1 MIISPPYIRPHSSNE
16 SDEAW
21 VSKMMPQDPQRG
33 FPINGKESWH
43 GGVHITHNDSGYPP
57 EMVRAISDGIVVF
70 VRKSSTKDKT
80 KVKPLNYD
88 GYTDDGCVVI
98 KHVTEIGSG
107 ERGKIVFYSMYMH
120 LNFVSPSIVAG
131 GQVERKASLGTTGM
145 VDGANSTHF
154 QIYCEDQEIEKITG
168 RSQPLLDTTK
178 NGRSDVVFG
187 DIHFFVPAGTP
198 FFGGKYVDGKPV
210 IDKESNYK
218 NTTDLYITVKT
229 NGNERTISTRK
240 EGTDKN
246 VYDLVSPSINDAS
259 GLNEERMYEFALN
272 LYPESISA
280 GYELLRFGR
289 VLNSESKVL
298 SEDSSNCW
306 ILVNHPEGNGFIN
319 IASDKIKKFSDA
331 DFPHWMGWILV
342 TDDSDMNSQCNS
354 EIVLNTPKES
364 RGRLVCRFPFEWD
377 AGTLEERLGWL
388 QEKNET
394 VDPPLDDES
403 WNNLLDHASAL
414 CISGDIPKNRVW
426 HFEPTSFIS
435 LFRKCNWLSEDE
447 FEKVYPDNLYPTKSL
462 DKIGETPK
470 KIRERYRTIVNRCM
484 EKYFITTPTRKS
496 HFFGQGAIESGML
509 SLMIEGAASFSRNP
523 LHASFSSEVNG
534 YYNPPAGGYLDYLN
548 GRLGNIEPGDG
559 PKFRGRGMK
568 QLTGREN
575 YSKYWGYRGWI
586 DLNKYPMSYKGFKNQ
601 WWNPV
606 RLSNAPTI
614 DDPQLLS
621 IDPYNCIDAGAWYWI
636 AGSRTAKFRPI
647 NTIIKEQDV
656 TYEHSRAVT
665 YSINGGYTADD
676 LRWKQTIRIS
686 HILMD

>member
-16 SDEAW
+16 RDDIW
-21 VSKMMPQDPQRG
+21 VSKMMPQDPHRG
-33 FPINGKESWH
+33 FPINGRESWH
-43 GGVHITHNDSGYPP
+43 GGIHITHNDSGHPP
-57 EMVRAISDGIVVF
+57 EMVRSISEGTVIF
-70 VRKSSTKDKT
+70 VRNPSGKDKT
-80 KVKPLNYD
+80 KVKPLNYN

-98 KHVTEIGSG
+98 KHETEIGSG
-107 ERGKIVFYSMYMH
+107 EHGKIVFYSMYMH
-120 LNFVSPSIVAG
+120 LNFISSSVVIN
-131 GQVERKASLGTTGM
+131 QLIERKAPLGTTGM
-145 VDGANSTHF
+145 VDGINATHF
-154 QIYCEDQEIEKITG
+154 QIYCEDGEIEKITG
-168 RSQPLLDTTK
+168 RSQPFLDTTK
-178 NGRSDVVFG
+178 NGRSDVFFG
-187 DIHFFVPAGTP
+187 DIHFSVPIGTS
-198 FFGGKYVDGKPV
+198 FFDGEFIDGKAVVAEEP
-210 IDKESNYK
+210 NYK
-218 NTTDLYITVKT
+218 NNTELYITIET
-229 NGNERTISTRK
+229 NGNERVISTRQK
-240 EGTDKN
+240 GEDVGIYN
-246 VYDLVSPSINDAS
+246 LVSFPINDAS
-259 GLNEERMYEFALN
+259 GLNEENMYEFALR

-289 VLNSESKVL
+289 VLNLESKTL
-298 SEDSSNCW
+298 SEDFSSYW
-306 ILVNHPEGNGFIN
+306 VLVNHPGGSGFIN
-319 IASDKIKKFSDA
+319 LASESIKKYSDA
-331 DFPHWMGWILV
+331 DFPHWMGWVLV

-354 EIVLNTPKES
+354 RFVHNAKNENRS
-364 RGRLVCRFPFEWD
+364 RLICRFPFEWD
-377 AGTLEERLGWL
+377 ASTLEQRLGWL

-394 VDPPLDDES
+394 IDPPLDDDA
-403 WNNLLDHASAL
+403 WNDFLSHAQAL
-414 CISGDIPKNRVW
+414 CINGNIPKKRVW
-426 HFEPTSFIS
+426 HFDPSSFIS
-435 LFRKCNWLSEDE
+435 LFRKCNWLSKDE
-447 FEKVYPDNLYPTKSL
+447 LAKVYPDDLYPTRSL
-462 DKIGETPK
+462 EKIGITPSQ
-470 KIRERYRTIVNRCM
+470 IRERYRETLNKCL

-496 HFFGQGAIESGML
+496 HFLGQGAIESGMF
-509 SLMIEGAASFSRNP
+509 SQMIEGSASFSKNP
-523 LHASFSSEVNG
+523 LHASFSPEING

-586 DLNKYPMSYKGFKNQ
+586 DLKKYPMSYKGFKNQ

-606 RLSNAPTI
+606 RLSNAPAI

-621 IDPYNCIDAGAWYWI
+621 TDPYNCIDAGAWYWI